1 MTATASAAAASPE
14 PMAEDAPPI
23 MRQGMAGDWAR
34 AALAVD
40 LLAVD
45 PVGLG
50 GMHLRARPG
59 PVRDAALA
67 RLSAVPLP
75 RQKLHPAM
83 GDEAL
88 FGGLDLTATLGAGRM
103 VQRAGLLAEPR
114 LLVLAMAERCTPGMA
129 ARLAA
134 HADRRTGALV
144 LLDEGVDPEETAPTA
159 LSDRLA
165 FALSLDGIGR
175 QLVATAMP
183 AGSAQLAAARHRL
196 ARIVLPD
203 DVIEALVVLA
213 ARLGIDGLRAPMLA
227 LAAAR
232 AHAALAG
239 RDTVAEADIA
249 AAAALVLVPRATR
262 APAQEEPTQPDD
274 PPPPDTEDEQPDDG
288 DTANEPDQTMD
299 LPSEMLVDAIA
310 AMLPPD
316 LLAAMA
322 GRMGRAARGAA
333 GSGAGA
339 RRQGNRRGR
348 PLPSRPGRPD
358 SAHRIDMVATL
369 RAAAP
374 WQRLRSADRPDAAGL
389 VQLRP
394 GDIRLKRFED
404 RSDRLLIF
412 AVDASGSA
420 AIARLAEAKGAIEL
434 LLAEAYAR
442 RDHVALIA
450 FRGTGAEELLPPTRS
465 LVQTKRRLAGL
476 PGGGGTPLAAGL
488 RAGLEAALAARG
500 RGMTPTLAL
509 LTDGRANIALDGR
522 ADRPQAGLDATAM
535 AHALRARGI
544 PAVVLDTAARPQ
556 AALRGLAAAMNAIYL
571 PLPRADANRISAAI
585 GAARGT

>member
-1 MTATASAAAASPE
+1 MSDAAPTSDDTPVTR
-14 PMAEDAPPI
+14 P
-23 MRQGMAGDWAR
+23 GMAGDWAR
-34 AALAVD
+34 AALALD

-67 RLSAVPLP
+67 RLGSVPLP
-75 RQKLHPAM
+75 LRKLHPAT

-88 FGGLDLTATLGAGRM
+88 FGGLDLTATLAAGRM
-103 VQRAGLLAEPR
+103 VHRAGLLAEPC
-114 LLVLAMAERCTPGMA
+114 LVVLTMAERCPAGMA

-134 HADRRTGALV
+134 HADRGGGALV
-144 LLDEGVDPEETAPTA
+144 LLDEGAEAEETAPAA
-159 LSDRLA
+159 LTDRLA
-165 FALSLDGIGR
+165 FGLSLDGIGR
-175 QLVATAMP
+175 QVIASAPP
-183 AGSAQLAAARHRL
+183 ADAERLAAARDRL
-196 ARIVLPD
+196 GQIAVPD
-203 DVIEALVVLA
+203 GAAGTLVSLA
-213 ARLGIDGLRAPMLA
+213 ARMGVAGLRAPMLA

-239 RDTVAEADIA
+239 RDMASDEDIA
-249 AAAALVLVPRATR
+249 AAAALVLVPRATQMPE
-262 APAQEEPTQPDD
+262 APEDTRDD
-274 PPPPDTEDEQPDDG
+274 TPPPDPDDRIEDSPEDG
-288 DTANEPDQTMD
+288 DDPDQR
-299 LPSEMLVDAIA
+299 LEIPEELLVDAIA

-322 GRMGRAARGAA
+322 GRIGRASRVAS

-348 PLPSRPGRPD
+348 PLPARPGRPD
-358 SAHRIDMVATL
+358 SAHRVDLVATL

-374 WQRLRSADRPDAAGL
+374 WQTLRRAERPQAAGL

-420 AIARLAEAKGAIEL
+420 AIARLAEAKGAVEL
-434 LLAEAYAR
+434 LLADAYAR
-442 RDHVALIA
+442 RDHVSLVA

-488 RAGLEAALAARG
+488 RAGLEAALAARA
-500 RGMTPTLAL
+500 RGLTPTLAL
-509 LTDGRANIALDGR
+509 LTDGRGNIALDGR
-522 ADRPQAGLDATAM
+522 ACRTQAGADATAM
-535 AHALRARGI
+535 AQALRARGV

-556 AALRGLAAAMNAIYL
+556 PALRSLAAAMDAAYM
-571 PLPRADANRISAAI
+571 PLPRADAGRLSRAL
-585 GAARGT
+585 GAAMAD

>member
-1 MTATASAAAASPE
+1 MSDAVPE
-14 PMAEDAPPI
+14 PNGTPFTRA
-23 MRQGMAGDWAR
+23 GMAGDWAR
-34 AALAVD
+34 AALALD

-67 RLSAVPLP
+67 RLSAVPLTV
-75 RQKLHPAM
+75 QKLHPAM
-83 GDEAL
+83 VDEAL
-88 FGGLDLTATLGAGRM
+88 FGGLDLTGTLAAGR
-103 VQRAGLLAEPR
+103 VVRRAGLLADPR
-114 LLVLAMAERCTPGMA
+114 LLLLTMAERCPAGLA

-134 HADRRTGALV
+134 HADGKRGALV
-144 LLDEGVDPEETAPTA
+144 LLDEGAEAEETAPLA
-159 LSDRLA
+159 LTDRLA

-175 QLVATAMP
+175 QVIATAPP
-183 AGSAQLAAARHRL
+183 ADAARLAAARARL
-196 ARIVLPD
+196 AGTALPD
-203 DVIEALVVLA
+203 DAAAAVVTLA
-213 ARLGIDGLRAPMLA
+213 ARLSVAGLRAPMLA
-227 LAAAR
+227 LVATR

-239 RDTVAEADIA
+239 RNQACEDDIA
-249 AAAALVLVPRATR
+249 VAAALVLMPRATQVPE
-262 APAQEEPTQPDD
+262 APDETQDD
-274 PPPPDTEDEQPDDG
+274 PPPDPEDRPAETPQDSED
-288 DTANEPDQTMD
+288 PDQPVEIPEA
-299 LPSEMLVDAIA
+299 LLVDAVA
-310 AMLPPD
+310 AMLPPE

-322 GRMGRAARGAA
+322 GRMGRASRAA
-333 GSGAGA
+333 TGSGAGA

-348 PLPSRPGRPD
+348 PLPARPGRPD
-358 SAHRIDMVATL
+358 SGHRVDIVATL

-374 WQRLRSADRPDAAGL
+374 WQRLRRENCPDAPGI
-389 VQLRP
+389 VHLRP

-420 AIARLAEAKGAIEL
+420 AIARLAEAKGAVEL
-434 LLAEAYAR
+434 LLADAYAR

-450 FRGTGAEELLPPTRS
+450 FRGAGAEDLLPPTRS
-465 LVQTKRRLAGL
+465 LVRTKRQLAGL

-522 ADRPQAGLDATAM
+522 AERAQAGTDATAM
-535 AHALRARGI
+535 AHALRARGV

-556 AALRGLAAAMNAIYL
+556 PALRSLAAAMDATYL
-571 PLPRADANRISAAI
+571 PLPRADAGRLSRAL
-585 GAARGT
+585 GATMAG

>member
-1 MTATASAAAASPE
+1 MSIAAPVFDTDASDLPVTR
-14 PMAEDAPPI
+14 P
-23 MRQGMAGDWAR
+23 GMAGDWAR
-34 AALAVD
+34 AALALD

-45 PVGLG
+45 PAGLG
-50 GMHLRARPG
+50 GLHLRARPG

-67 RLSAVPLP
+67 RLAAVPLP
-75 RQKLHPAM
+75 LQKLHPAM

-88 FGGLDLTATLGAGRM
+88 FGGLDLAATLAAARM
-103 VQRAGLLAEPR
+103 VRRAGLLSAPR
-114 LLVLAMAERCTPGMA
+114 LLVLTMAERCPAGMA

-134 HADRRTGALV
+134 HADGGSGALV
-144 LLDEGVDPEETAPTA
+144 LLDEGVEPEETAPAA
-159 LSDRLA
+159 LTDRLA

-175 QLVATAMP
+175 QVIATAPP
-183 AGSAQLAAARHRL
+183 ADAARLAAARDRL
-196 ARIVLPD
+196 AHTTLSDDAATAIVT
-203 DVIEALVVLA
+203 LA
-213 ARLGIDGLRAPMLA
+213 ARLGIAGLRAPILA

-239 RDTVAEADIA
+239 RDMAAEDDIA
-249 AAAALVLVPRATR
+249 AAAALVLLPRATQ
-262 APAQEEPTQPDD
+262 APDASEEMEDD
-274 PPPPDTEDEQPDDG
+274 PPPEPEPEDPPDDTPR
-288 DTANEPDQTMD
+288 DSDDSDRPLDIPEE
-299 LPSEMLVDAIA
+299 LLVDAITA
-310 AMLPPD
+310 ILPPE

-322 GRMGRAARGAA
+322 GRMGRAGRTAS

-339 RRQGNRRGR
+339 KRQGNRRGR

-358 SAHRIDMVATL
+358 SGHRVDLVATL

-374 WQRLRSADRPDAAGL
+374 WQRLRRDERPDAPGIVRVRA
-389 VQLRP
+389 

-412 AVDASGSA
+412 TVDASGSA
-420 AIARLAEAKGAIEL
+420 AIARLAEAKGAVEL
-434 LLAEAYAR
+434 LLADAYAR

-488 RAGLEAALAARG
+488 RAGLEAALAGRG
-500 RGMTPTLAL
+500 RGMSPTLAL

-522 ADRPQAGLDATAM
+522 ADRAQAGADATTM
-535 AHALRARGI
+535 AQALRARGV

-556 AALRGLAAAMNAIYL
+556 PALRALAAAMDATYL
-571 PLPRADANRISAAI
+571 PLPRADAGRLSRALGAAI
-585 GAARGT
+585 RD